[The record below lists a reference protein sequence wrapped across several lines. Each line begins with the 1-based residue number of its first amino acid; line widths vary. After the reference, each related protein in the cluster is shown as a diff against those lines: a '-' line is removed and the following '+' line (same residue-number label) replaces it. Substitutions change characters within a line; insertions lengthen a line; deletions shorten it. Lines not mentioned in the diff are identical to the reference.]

1 MISKVIYYLPAIVAL
16 MVFIVVF
23 KLFARCMKSEKVIE
37 KFEEEDVMSFIKDFR
52 KDFDDY
58 QNNLESRIS
67 QFKDKT
73 SAKGYELKEKFVKLE
88 KTLLGG
94 GDDDDDDVEADEDM
108 QRDEDGGDMQPDEDG
123 GDMQRDDDG
132 GDMQGKETERD
143 RRTADRERTANR
155 ERRTVDREEPGE
167 PAADVSEPTSEPPE
181 MVPPT
186 KQVERDI
193 EDDDVVES
201 FVEGISSCTTAN
213 CYRYN

>member
-1 MISKVIYYLPAIVAL
+1 
-16 MVFIVVF
+16 
-23 KLFARCMKSEKVIE
+23 MKSEKVIE

-94 GDDDDDDVEADEDM
+94 GDDDDDDDVEADEDM

-143 RRTADRERTANR
+143 RRTADRERSADRERTANRGRSADRERTANR

-167 PAADVSEPTSEPPE
+167 PAADVSEPNSEPPE

-213 CYRYN
+213 CYRYH